1 MSDSEEEDGS
11 GCEQAPE
18 VPNEVVALSFSLSL
32 F

>member
-18 VPNEVVALSFSLSL
+18 VPNEVVAFL
-32 F
+32 FH